1 MTQIVQYEQL
11 NLFSE
16 TNPKNSSYREFV
28 SKLGHQRQ
36 RYPQSDSLLTEC
48 IQAEMDLIQGHLLGD
63 GSIFVTGRDCNRD
76 ATFNFVTKHEE
87 YGQWLVNNTESFA
100 ACTLQIRDPYDKRT
114 NKSYHR
120 VSFRTPSNKLF
131 TELRA
136 KWYPQG
142 TKIVPQDLILTKRLI
157 LRWYMDDGNWHE
169 RGIYFNTQGFDQES
183 TEFLRSQLS
192 KFTGLKVTIQ
202 KHSINRYRLFVP
214 IRGTGSGNSSTNN
227 NVGKFFE
234 IIGECPV
241 SCLRHRWGKS

>member
-1 MTQIVQYEQL
+1 
-11 NLFSE
+11 
-16 TNPKNSSYREFV
+16 
-28 SKLGHQRQ
+28 
-36 RYPQSDSLLTEC
+36 
-48 IQAEMDLIQGHLLGD
+48 
-63 GSIFVTGRDCNRD
+63 
-76 ATFNFVTKHEE
+76 
-87 YGQWLVNNTESFA
+87 
-100 ACTLQIRDPYDKRT
+100 
-114 NKSYHR
+114 
-120 VSFRTPSNKLF
+120 
-131 TELRA
+131 
-136 KWYPQG
+136 
-142 TKIVPQDLILTKRLI
+142 
-157 LRWYMDDGNWHE
+157 MDDGNWHE